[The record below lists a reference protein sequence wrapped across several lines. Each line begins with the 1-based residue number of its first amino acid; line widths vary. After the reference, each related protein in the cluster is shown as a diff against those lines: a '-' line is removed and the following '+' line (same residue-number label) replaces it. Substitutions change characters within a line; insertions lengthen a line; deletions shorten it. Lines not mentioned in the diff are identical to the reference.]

1 MRELRDLDLTSPR
14 DLTRRQRLLVVYAV
28 GLVSVVLAYTL
39 AYAYGMRTLENRPRT
54 VFRAFNF
61 VIETMTT
68 TGYGADSPWDTPVMN
83 VVVATMQVTG
93 VFIGFVT
100 LRVLVIP
107 LFERTPLN
115 LDDRLSIKS
124 DHVVVAEYQ
133 RDTEVLLD
141 ELEQLDVDYVL
152 VESDEEDAKRLSD
165 DGYQAINGDPE
176 DRADLDRASIEKASL
191 LITDAGESTAS
202 VVLTALEANEN
213 LRVLS
218 FTAST
223 RRKAALAEIGV
234 DRSVAPHALI
244 GRRLAEKATT
254 PVTVDTASDGDHV
267 AIREVLVRRGSP
279 LHGVQVGNSPLANHP
294 DLTLVAGWFDGEL
307 RLSPD
312 PRDRLTPNTVLVV
325 AGPEHAIDELASEVS
340 GVQTPRTSAHT
351 EVIIAGYGEGGSAAV
366 DALPADVDVT
376 TVDDSEA
383 SNPDVV
389 GDVTEPETLAAA
401 GIEDASALV
410 VTVDGDATAL
420 LTVAMARS
428 LSEDVEIL
436 ARVTDAEKTS
446 PAFRAGADYVLSVQ
460 RACARLAAAEVHGE
474 RVMDPIGQIRLVRA
488 DAAPFAGQSLGEAR
502 RETERGWTVVGI
514 SRDGA
519 IHTDERTTI
528 EAGDEVFVAGSDE
541 TIQEFERTVN
551 AG

>member
-1 MRELRDLDLTSPR
+1 MRDVCSNVAGGRQHTGVLDLPDRNCSASGHRRSLARYVRLDSVARPRIGETGTATTDSCQATVTEGLGGCGDTLVQQETSRMRELRDLDLTSPR

-141 ELEQLDVDYVL
+141 ELERFRR
-152 VESDEEDAKRLSD
+152 RLR
-165 DGYQAINGDPE
+165 P
-176 DRADLDRASIEKASL
+176 R
-191 LITDAGESTAS
+191 
-202 VVLTALEANEN
+202 
-213 LRVLS
+213 RV
-218 FTAST
+218 
-223 RRKAALAEIGV
+223 RRGGCKAALGRRLPGHQRRPRGQGGPRPGLHREGVAAHHRRRREHGQRRADGARSQRELARAQLYGVDASQGRPRRIGV

-312 PRDRLTPNTVLVV
+312 PVTGSRPIRCWSSPGRNTPSTNQQ
-325 AGPEHAIDELASEVS
+325 SEVS

-351 EVIIAGYGEGGSAAV
+351 EVIIAGYGEG
-366 DALPADVDVT
+366 
-376 TVDDSEA
+376 
-383 SNPDVV
+383 
-389 GDVTEPETLAAA
+389 
-401 GIEDASALV
+401 
-410 VTVDGDATAL
+410 
-420 LTVAMARS
+420 
-428 LSEDVEIL
+428 
-436 ARVTDAEKTS
+436 
-446 PAFRAGADYVLSVQ
+446 
-460 RACARLAAAEVHGE
+460 
-474 RVMDPIGQIRLVRA
+474 
-488 DAAPFAGQSLGEAR
+488 AAPRSMPCPRTSTSRLSTTAR
-502 RETERGWTVVGI
+502 RRTRTSSAT
-514 SRDGA
+514 SRSRRRSQPPVL
-519 IHTDERTTI
+519 RTPPPWSSPST
-528 EAGDEVFVAGSDE
+528 A
-541 TIQEFERTVN
+541 TRRRC
-551 AG
+551 